1 MHELAVTE
9 NILQIALREAAQHG
23 AQRIT
28 AINLVVGEL
37 TGYVPDSIQFYFDLL
52 SCDTASA
59 GATLHVRRVPTR
71 VRCRSCRGE
80 YVPELGSLWRCPA
93 CGAPGG
99 DVVSGREL
107 LVESIEV
114 E

>member
-9 NILQIALREAAQHG
+9 NILQIAAREAAQHG

-28 AINLVVGEL
+28 AIYLAVGEL
-37 TGYVPDSIQFYFDLL
+37 TGYMPDSIQFYFDLL
-52 SCDTASA
+52 SLDTAAA

-71 VRCRSCRGE
+71 ARCRNCQGE
-80 YVPELGSLWRCPA
+80 FSPELGSLWHCPT
-93 CGAPGG
+93 CGALGG
-99 DVVSGREL
+99 DVVGGREL